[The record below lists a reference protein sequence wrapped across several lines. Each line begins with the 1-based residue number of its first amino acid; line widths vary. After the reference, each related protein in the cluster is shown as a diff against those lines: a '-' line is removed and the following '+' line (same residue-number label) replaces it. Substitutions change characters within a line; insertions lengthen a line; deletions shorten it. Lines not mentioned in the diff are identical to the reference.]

1 MGDRHAAHKAE
12 PQKADRPE
20 RSAMRPAE
28 AVQSPVM
35 ALPLDM
41 QAGLLDLPGLG
52 GTQTADVML
61 GLQRAYGNGYVQ
73 RLVAGSGS
81 PRKAIIQRAVPTD
94 AEVEAS
100 LERAGVQA
108 EFPEIWGELMTEAD
122 RMAAVIRTYEDWQR
136 TTTDQDMADRMF
148 GAIMQ
153 QVMSRVRSQFLNY
166 LIGGVP
172 SYVVGV
178 AVRAITA
185 IQETLDEREWLES
198 RDFRREQIYVWLL
211 KQTALC
217 IASDERGVEVNDWD
231 AGVQGTYSLLV
242 SQTVAYENWL
252 SSDDAQEFSRRAAE
266 ARGGRPIISS
276 GD

>member
-1 MGDRHAAHKAE
+1 MGDKQATHKAE
-12 PQKADRPE
+12 PQKADRAE
-20 RSAMRPAE
+20 RSATRS
-28 AVQSPVM
+28 QTSQTPVM
-35 ALPLDM
+35 ALPLEM
-41 QAGLLDLPGLG
+41 QEGLLDLPGVG
-52 GTQTADVML
+52 GVQTVDVML
-61 GLQRAYGNGYVQ
+61 SLQHAYGNRYVQ
-73 RLVAGSGS
+73 RLVAGPGY
-81 PRKAIIQRAVPTD
+81 PGEAIVQRTVPSD

-100 LERAGVQA
+100 LENAGVRA

-136 TTTDQDMADRMF
+136 ATTDQEMADRMF

-172 SYVVGV
+172 SFVVGV
-178 AVRAITA
+178 AVRAISA
-185 IQETLDEREWLES
+185 IQETIDEREWLES

-217 IASDERGVEVNDWD
+217 IASDERGVEVTDWD
-231 AGVQGTYSLLV
+231 SGVQGTYSLLV
-242 SQTVAYENWL
+242 NQTVRYQDWL
-252 SSDDAQEFSRRAAE
+252 ESDDAQEFSRRAAE

-276 GD
+276 GE

>member
-1 MGDRHAAHKAE
+1 MGERQAARKAG
-12 PQKADRPE
+12 PQKADPSE
-20 RSAMRPAE
+20 RSTVRPAE

-35 ALPLDM
+35 ALPVEM
-41 QAGLLDLPGLG
+41 QAGLLDLPGVG
-52 GTQTADVML
+52 EAQTVDALL
-61 GLQRAYGNGYVQ
+61 GLQRTYGNRYVQ
-73 RLVAGSGS
+73 RLVADSGS
-81 PRKAIIQRAVPTD
+81 PGEPIIQRDVPTD

-100 LERAGVQA
+100 QERAGVQA
-108 EFPEIWGELMTEAD
+108 DFPEIWGELMTEAD
-122 RMAAVIRTYEDWQR
+122 RMAGVIRTYQDWQR
-136 TTTDQDMADRMF
+136 ATTDQDMADRLF
-148 GAIMQ
+148 GAAVQ
-153 QVMSRVRSQFLNY
+153 QAMSRVRSQFLNY

-178 AVRAITA
+178 AIRAITA
-185 IQETLDEREWLES
+185 IQETADEREWQES

-231 AGVQGTYSLLV
+231 DGVQGTYSLLV

-252 SSDDAQEFSRRAAE
+252 ESDDAQEFSRRAAE